1 MKDRRW
7 HSADLL
13 LAVAAIT
20 GAFAAGLP
28 QCAAAE
34 PAATQTAAGDESSP
48 RQFVESY
55 CIACHD
61 DATKA
66 GGLTL
71 ASLSAAPLA
80 DNAAAWE
87 RVIRKLSAR
96 QMPPDEE
103 PRPPEHEYRAAIT
116 ALAKTLDDAAAARPN
131 PGRTE
136 SLRRLNRT
144 EYQNTIRDLLAVEIN
159 AEALLPADEASHGF
173 DNITVSNLSPA
184 LLGRYISAAEKI
196 SRLAVGR
203 PPSSPREETFR
214 VRPDITQD
222 GHIAGLPLG
231 TRGGTLISYHFP
243 ASGEYEIQVHLMRD
257 RNEEVEGLREPH
269 ELEILL
275 DRERVGLH
283 TVRPP
288 KSGESQASIDANL
301 TARVRVAAGT
311 HEVGATFVEKSSS
324 LQETLRQP
332 LNVHFNFYR
341 HPRLGPAVYQVSI
354 RGPLA
359 ASGEAAS
366 GEAASGDT
374 TRTARTAT
382 DNETPSRRRLF
393 VARPTSAADE
403 AACAKQILA
412 TLLRRA
418 YRRPIDDEDFK
429 VPLAH
434 YEEGYAN
441 GGFEAGIEA
450 AVAAILVQPQFLF
463 RIERDPPDVAAGTSY
478 RLSDIELASRLS
490 YFLWSSIPDDELLD
504 RAAAGKLSQPEELER
519 QVRRM
524 LADRRSQALVTNFA
538 GQWLYLRNLESLSPD
553 MRLFPDFDDNLRQAM
568 RQETERLFEHVLR
581 GDRSVTELIAADFT
595 FLNERLARHYGIP
608 HVHGSRFR
616 RVQLDGESPQAQKR
630 GGLLRHASVL
640 SVTSYATRTSPVIRG
655 HWVLANLL
663 GSPPPPPPPDV
674 PALADNTVS
683 SQLSVRDRLAQHRA
697 NAACASCHNVMDP
710 VGFALEN
717 YDAVGRWRT
726 TEAGEPIDVAGGL
739 PGGGEVAGVQGLEQ
753 AILARPELLARTLTE
768 KLLTFALG
776 RGVEHYDA
784 PAVRKI
790 VADAAAEDYRISR
803 LILGVVQSTPF
814 QMRQAP

>member
-1 MKDRRW
+1 MRDRQG
-7 HSADLL
+7 HLADLL
-13 LAVAAIT
+13 LAAAAI
-20 GAFAAGLP
+20 ASALAAGLP
-28 QCAAAE
+28 QCVAAE
-34 PAATQTAAGDESSP
+34 PASNPTAAGAESNP

-66 GGLTL
+66 GGLAL
-71 ASLSAAPLA
+71 AGLTAAPLA
-80 DNAAAWE
+80 ENAATWE
-87 RVIRKLSAR
+87 RVIRKLAAR
-96 QMPPDEE
+96 QMPPEEE
-103 PRPPEHEYRAAIT
+103 PRPTEHEYRSAIS
-116 ALAKTLDDAAAARPN
+116 ALAKSLDEAAAASPN

-144 EYQNTIRDLLAVEIN
+144 EYQNTIRDLLAVEID

-184 LLGRYISAAEKI
+184 LLARYISAAEKI
-196 SRLAVGR
+196 SRRAVGR
-203 PPSSPREETFR
+203 APASPQEETFR

-231 TRGGTLISYHFP
+231 TRGGTLISYDFP

-275 DRERVGLH
+275 DRERAGLH

-288 KSGESQASIDANL
+288 RGGASQASIDANL
-301 TARVRVAAGT
+301 TARVRVDAGT
-311 HEVGATFVEKSSS
+311 HQVGATFVEKSSS
-324 LQETLRQP
+324 LAESLRQP

-341 HPRLGPAVYQVSI
+341 HPRQGPAVYQVSI

-359 ASGEAAS
+359 ASGEAAGS
-366 GEAASGDT
+366 DTASTVRLPTYD
-374 TRTARTAT
+374 
-382 DNETPSRRRLF
+382 ETPSRRRLF
-393 VARPTSAADE
+393 VARPKDPADE
-403 AACAKQILA
+403 AACAKQVLA

-418 YRRPIDDEDFK
+418 YRRPIDEDDLA

-434 YEEGYAN
+434 YEEGHAA

-450 AVAAILVQPQFLF
+450 AVAAVLVQPQFLF
-463 RIERDPPDVAAGTSY
+463 RIERDPPDVAPGTAY

-490 YFLWSSIPDDELLD
+490 YFLWSSMPDDELLD
-504 RAAAGKLSQPEELER
+504 LAAAGKLSQPEELDR

-581 GDRSVTELIAADFT
+581 GDRSVRELIAADYT

-616 RVQLDGESPQAQKR
+616 RVPLGGESPQAQER
-630 GGLLRHASVL
+630 GGILRHASVL

-655 HWVLANLL
+655 NWVLANLL

-683 SQLSVRDRLAQHRA
+683 SQLSVRERLAEHRA
-697 NAACASCHNVMDP
+697 NAACASCHNLMDP

-739 PGGGEVAGVQGLEQ
+739 PGGGDVAGVTGIEQ
-753 AILARPELLARTLTE
+753 AILARPQLLARTLTE

-790 VADAAAEDYRISR
+790 VADAAAEDYRMSR

-814 QMRQAP
+814 QMRRAP